1 MANLNTLKKKGSG
14 RLKKKKTTSKRINL
28 VFLEERILESKKREL
43 LRAKARYRKLAGEFI
58 DQWVKVRKLK
68 GFIKPK
74 LY

>member
-1 MANLNTLKKKGSG
+1 MANLNTSKKKPVGRTIKKKVSSKRLDSVFLAEKELELKKNK
-14 RLKKKKTTSKRINL
+14 
-28 VFLEERILESKKREL
+28 L

-74 LY
+74 